1 MNKISILGCGWS
13 GMALGKHLSAKGYT
27 VKGSTTRAARMA
39 EIAMN
44 GIIPFQ
50 VYAAPVPDG
59 PNLDGF
65 FECDA
70 LVVTLPP
77 PKRDGLKDWAF
88 MVHSAIARKAVEY
101 GVKKVVL
108 MSSTSVY
115 PSIAGEVK
123 ENDAQS
129 FESPRSGVAMLD
141 LERCYSDSWF
151 NKVVLRFGG
160 LFGPGRDPGKFLL
173 PANQQFNPDAAV
185 NLVHLDDV
193 IGTIA
198 WALETKLENEVFNV
212 VSPEETSRKQF
223 YGKAASLRGVELNW
237 GDNLQQLKKVSSEK
251 IMQAGY
257 RFIHASALDAIGNTT
272 LKAF

>member
-27 VKGSTTRAARMA
+27 VKGSTTSATKMA
-39 EIAMN
+39 EIAVN
-44 GIIPFQ
+44 GIIPFH

-59 PNLDGF
+59 PNLDEF

-88 MVHSAIARKAVEY
+88 MVHTAIARKAVEY

-115 PSIAGEVK
+115 PTVAGEVTEK
-123 ENDAQS
+123 DAQS
-129 FESPRSGVAMLD
+129 FESPRSGIAMLD
-141 LERCYSDSWF
+141 LEKCYGGCWF

-173 PANQQFNPDAAV
+173 PANQQFNPDSAV

-193 IGTIA
+193 IGAIT
-198 WALETKLENEVFNV
+198 WALETDAENEIYNV
-212 VSPEETSRKQF
+212 VSPQEISRKQF
-223 YGKAASLRGVELNW
+223 YDKAANLAGVKLNW
-237 GDNLQQLKKVSSEK
+237 GENLQQLKRVSSEK
-251 IMQAGY
+251 IIQAGY
-257 RFIHASALDAIGNTT
+257 DFTHDSALDAIGNKSP
-272 LKAF
+272 KAF